1 VGPLT
6 KKKMSTFWNDNRP
19 LFFQVKL
26 FRNLVT
32 PGEIMEI
39 GTVLDNKTNVSIDS
53 IKVHLNLYNTTTT
66 IALNGVKNTTTSLT
80 KLHRIFF
87 REESKFPMT
96 TGKFKGRLQYLV
108 CPDVDTTEA
117 DSSAC
122 FAREYELVVQCEI
135 PYHQNVGL
143 NFPIRIVK

>member
-1 VGPLT
+1 
-6 KKKMSTFWNDNRP
+6 MSSFWNDNRP

-32 PGEIMEI
+32 PGETMEI
-39 GTVLDNKTNVSIDS
+39 GIVLENKTSVSIDS
-53 IKVHLNLYNTTTT
+53 IKVHLNLFNTNTT
-66 IALNGVKNTTTSLT
+66 ISLNGVKHTTTVLT

-87 REESKFPMT
+87 REESKFPMV
-96 TGKFKGRLQYLV
+96 TGKFKGKLRYLV
-108 CPDVDTTEA
+108 CPDVDITEA

-135 PYHQNVGL
+135 PYHQNVTL
-143 NFPIRIVK
+143 NCGILCVLM